1 MKGYIYKLSTDNLC
15 YYGSTIQKVNNRL
28 NSHIY
33 KCKIHNQD
41 PSRQR
46 FTTAFDI
53 VKYGR
58 NNFLCEIIEEIDFI
72 DKNELL
78 QRERFY
84 IENNTC
90 INKTIPLQT
99 RREWYNKNKD
109 LIKEK
114 RIKKFKETGK
124 W

>member
-15 YYGSTIQKVNNRL
+15 YYGSTIQKVNN
-28 NSHIY
+28 NY
-33 KCKIHNQD
+33 ENK
-41 PSRQR
+41 
-46 FTTAFDI
+46 
-53 VKYGR
+53 
-58 NNFLCEIIEEIDFI
+58 EEITT
-72 DKNELL
+72 
-78 QRERFY
+78 RERFY